1 MLSGPCLFFCLLFA
15 GPWLI
20 ILLKLTGELCSPLC
34 FDGGHFRGKVVA
46 NGPSSLELAETGLL
60 FSLFL
65 HLVIAGSVF
74 GGLLDIAAAA
84 TGAAERR
91 AEIVGAALVDGNK
104 AALFLLSILRIVF
117 CRLLVILILF
127 GLLSVLGLANNTINV
142 YAGVVVSVLGSSGL
156 VIAKTVLLFFHIPI
170 VYLLVRVL
178 GRVGHR
184 A

>member
-117 CRLLVILILF
+117 CRLLVILIL
-127 GLLSVLGLANNTINV
+127 LGLANNTINV